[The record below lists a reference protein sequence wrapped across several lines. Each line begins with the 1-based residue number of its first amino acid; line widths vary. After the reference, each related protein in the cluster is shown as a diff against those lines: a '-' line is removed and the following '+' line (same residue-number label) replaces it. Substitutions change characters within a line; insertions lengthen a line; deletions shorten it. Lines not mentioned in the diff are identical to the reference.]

1 MLIKSLDYQIE
12 NYKKQLNNV
21 NIDYERKSDVDTQIS
36 NREYAKKKLL
46 EMRDE
51 YYIARDRYK
60 LFCKSDKAIFDL
72 YAGRDVQDCLVEFEV
87 IIHNAFISG
96 YCVGDADDPQNNGIE
111 MIRRKLISGMRNDIG
126 TY

>member
-1 MLIKSLDYQIE
+1 MQ
-12 NYKKQLNNV
+12 N
-21 NIDYERKSDVDTQIS
+21 
-36 NREYAKKKLL
+36 
-46 EMRDE
+46 
-51 YYIARDRYK
+51 
-60 LFCKSDKAIFDL
+60 
-72 YAGRDVQDCLVEFEV
+72 CLVEFEV